1 MPAHIALIAC
11 GGVKVASDVE
21 FALGE
26 GADLVAVGKTAIN
39 TPDWPLRAVEP
50 GFMPKSFPMTE
61 AEAAEAGI
69 APPFMAM
76 LRDYH
81 MVVPA
86 STDEQSA
93 SSSAE

>member
-1 MPAHIALIAC
+1 
-11 GGVKVASDVE
+11 VE
-21 FALGE
+21 LALGE
-26 GADLVAVGKTAIN
+26 GANLVAIGKTAIN

-61 AEAAEAGI
+61 AEAAAVGI